1 MPVLHGQLLSVRMS
15 GRRHHFLAAISTQFD
30 QHATIRVRQSN
41 CLATSFAKEE
51 VVCAIMA
58 SLEVTKIAIS
68 QMMHQCH
75 SLQLSQSMSIT
86 ADVLPSS
93 SPMLDLFA

>member
-1 MPVLHGQLLSVRMS
+1 MPLLHGQLLPIRMI
-15 GRRHHFLAAISTQFD
+15 GRRYHRLAAISTQFD
-30 QHATIRVRQSN
+30 NHATIWENQSN

-68 QMMHQCH
+68 QMMHQCD
-75 SLQLSQSMSIT
+75 SLDAVT
-86 ADVLPSS
+86 VDVHHT
-93 SPMLDLFA
+93 